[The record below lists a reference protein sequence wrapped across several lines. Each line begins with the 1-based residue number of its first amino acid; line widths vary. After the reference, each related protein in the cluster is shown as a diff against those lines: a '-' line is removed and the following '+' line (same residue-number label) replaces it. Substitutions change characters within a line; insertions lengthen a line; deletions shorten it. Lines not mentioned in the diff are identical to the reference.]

1 MNSMAPFSPHRH
13 FADNL
18 RALCIRHG
26 SIAAVC
32 RALEMN
38 RQQFNKYL
46 AGSTLPNAAT
56 LEKICAFFAVEPQ
69 NLFKD
74 ALAPVASPLAAM
86 APAETNPFSAL
97 PCGTL
102 KIASEAFGR
111 MRNSS
116 LRPGCYYFYFPWARD
131 PAKCVRAAL
140 YVYRRGGL
148 TLFTRFTKFR
158 SPSQRQRYYLRGRH
172 DGVVLES
179 DKAKFLLA
187 MNRKGYGEMS
197 LVSLGVESA
206 LSQDFMSGLALV
218 MEASGAPLALR
229 ATLEYRGSAAI
240 LRRTISDACVL
251 ALTDPSIPEE
261 VRQSMSATP
270 QRGAATLDP
279 FSLFDSLPPVK
290 RRDGRG

>member
-18 RALCIRHG
+18 RALCTRHG

-69 NLFKD
+69 SLFRD
-74 ALAPVASPLAAM
+74 PLSSPARAE
-86 APAETNPFSAL
+86 APAMEADAFAAL

-102 KIASEAFGR
+102 KIASDAFTR
-111 MRNSS
+111 MRASS
-116 LRPGCYYFYFPWARD
+116 LRPGCYYFYFPWVRD

-206 LSQDFMSGLALV
+206 LSQDFMSGLGLV

-240 LRRTISDACVL
+240 LRRTIAEACVL
-251 ALTDPSIPEE
+251 PLTDPSIPEE
-261 VRQSMSATP
+261 VRQSMSAAP
-270 QRGAATLDP
+270 QGGAATLDP
-279 FSLFDSLPPVK
+279 FSLFDSLPPLK

>member
-1 MNSMAPFSPHRH
+1 MRRFPPPARPLPRRRTRSPP
-13 FADNL
+13 
-18 RALCIRHG
+18 CP
-26 SIAAVC
+26 AARC
-32 RALEMN
+32 
-38 RQQFNKYL
+38 
-46 AGSTLPNAAT
+46 
-56 LEKICAFFAVEPQ
+56 
-69 NLFKD
+69 
-74 ALAPVASPLAAM
+74 
-86 APAETNPFSAL
+86 
-97 PCGTL
+97 
-102 KIASEAFGR
+102 KIASAAFGR

-116 LRPGCYYFYFPWARD
+116 LRPGCYYFYFPWVRD

-187 MNRKGYGEMS
+187 MNRKGLGEMS

-206 LSQDFMSGLALV
+206 LSQDFMSGLGLV

-240 LRRTISDACVL
+240 LRRTIAEACVL
-251 ALTDPSIPEE
+251 PLADPSIPEE
-261 VRQSMSATP
+261 VRQSMSAAP
-270 QRGAATLDP
+270 QGGAPTLEP

>member
-1 MNSMAPFSPHRH
+1 MSMAPFSPHQT

-18 RALCIRHG
+18 RALCTRHG

-32 RALEMN
+32 RALGMN

-46 AGSTLPNAAT
+46 AGSTLPSGAT
-56 LEKICAFFAVEPQ
+56 LERICGFFSIEPQ
-69 NLFKD
+69 SLFRD
-74 ALAPVASPLAAM
+74 PLAP
-86 APAETNPFSAL
+86 APHVPEAPSAGADAFAAL

-102 KIASEAFGR
+102 QFASAAFGR

-116 LRPGCYYFYFPWARD
+116 LRPGCYYFYFPWVRD

-148 TLFTRFTKFR
+148 TMFTRFTKFR

-206 LSQDFMSGLALV
+206 LSQDFMSGLGLV

-229 ATLEYRGSAAI
+229 ATLEYRGSGAI
-240 LRRTISDACVL
+240 LRRTIAEACVL
-251 ALTDPSIPEE
+251 PLADPSIPEE
-261 VRQSMSATP
+261 VRQSMSAAP
-270 QRGAATLDP
+270 QGGAATLDP

>member
-1 MNSMAPFSPHRH
+1 MSAAPFSPHQT

-18 RALCIRHG
+18 RALCTRHG

-32 RALEMN
+32 RALGMN

-46 AGSTLPNAAT
+46 AGSTLPNGAT
-56 LEKICAFFAVEPQ
+56 LERICGFFAIEPQ
-69 NLFKD
+69 SLFRD
-74 ALAPVASPLAAM
+74 PLAPDTQALPGST
-86 APAETNPFSAL
+86 PAGTDAFAAL
-97 PCGTL
+97 PCGTRQF
-102 KIASEAFGR
+102 ASAALGR

-261 VRQSMSATP
+261 VRQSMSAPP
-270 QRGAATLDP
+270 QGGAATLDP